1 MAEPELIDRAM
12 KAQLRRYRDLLVV
25 GMPRLGWK
33 IGFNDTRVIGRL
45 GLDGPLVGWLDGGRA
60 LRSGDTYAVR
70 TGTRIALE
78 AEVAVRVG
86 GGGAVAAVAPAFEL
100 VNYSLPANSLEGMLE
115 HDLFHEAVV
124 FGREALPVP
133 IAEDSWPVVRRNGTE
148 VARRDPA
155 MLVLQ
160 PTRALR
166 DVAARLARYGEQLE
180 KDDWLILGTL
190 IPPFPV
196 HAGDEIEGDFGPL
209 GRVSLTIGT

>member
-1 MAEPELIDRAM
+1 MAEAELIDRAM
-12 KAQLRRYRDLLVV
+12 KAQLRRWRDLMVV

-60 LRSGDTYAVR
+60 LRSGDTYGVR
-70 TGTRIALE
+70 SGTRIALE

-100 VNYSLPANSLEGMLE
+100 VNYSLPANSLEGMVE

-124 FGREALPVP
+124 FGRETLPVP
-133 IAEDSWPVVRRNGTE
+133 IVEDSWPVVRKNGVE

-155 MLVLQ
+155 MLVVQ
-160 PTRALR
+160 PARAVR
-166 DVAARLARYGEQLE
+166 DIAATLARYGEQLE
-180 KDDWLILGTL
+180 KDDWLILGSL
-190 IPPFPV
+190 IPPLPV
-196 HAGDEIEGDFGPL
+196 HAGDEIEADFGPL
-209 GRVSLTIGT
+209 GRVAVTIGT

>member
-1 MAEPELIDRAM
+1 MADAELIDRAM
-12 KAQLRRYRDLLVV
+12 KAQLRRWRDLLVV

-33 IGFNDTRVIGRL
+33 IGFNDTRVISRM

-60 LRSGDTYAVR
+60 LRSGDVYTVR
-70 TGTRIALE
+70 PGTRIALE

-86 GGGAVAAVAPAFEL
+86 GGGAVAGVAPAFEL

-133 IAEDSWPVVRRNGTE
+133 IAEDSWPVVQRNGSE

-155 MLVLQ
+155 MLVVQ
-160 PTRALR
+160 PTRAVR
-166 DVAARLARYGEQLE
+166 DIAATLARYGEQLE
-180 KDDWLILGTL
+180 KDDWLILGSL
-190 IPPFPV
+190 IPPLPV
-196 HAGDEIEGDFGPL
+196 HAGDVIEGDFGPL
-209 GRVSLTIGT
+209 GRVSITIGT